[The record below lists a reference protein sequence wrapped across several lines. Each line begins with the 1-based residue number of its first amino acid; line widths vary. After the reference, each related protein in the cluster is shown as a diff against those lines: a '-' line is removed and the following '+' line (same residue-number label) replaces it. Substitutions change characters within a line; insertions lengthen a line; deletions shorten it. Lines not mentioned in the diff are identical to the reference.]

1 MGGALTGAILFYL
14 ITNFGVWILGGYD
27 FTFDGLITSYTMAIP
42 FFGYTVLS
50 TIIFSFIIELVY
62 KIVSLKKNKV
72 FKY

>member
-1 MGGALTGAILFYL
+1 MLFYL

-27 FTFDGLITSYTMAIP
+27 LTFDGLITSYTMAIP

-50 TIIFSFIIELVY
+50 TIIFSLIIELVY
-62 KIVSLKKNKV
+62 KIVGSKKNKV